1 MMIAL
6 FSQVLFSPNIDF
18 ATMGVKYSKCYPAI
32 DWMQA
37 AA

>member
-1 MMIAL
+1 MIAL
-6 FSQVLFSPNIDF
+6 IPQVLFIPNIDF

-32 DWMQA
+32 DGMQA